1 MRIITVSRE
10 FGSGGRELGRRLAD
24 ALNLSY
30 YDREIVTEIAQ
41 AVKTDATYIE
51 RKLSRG
57 FTLNYPCTFRRSFA
71 SMEPSTREVAGIFA
85 EQHNVLRRIAEKG
98 EDCVIVG
105 RSADTI
111 LEKYAPFKLFVYAD
125 RESKIRRCIQRAP
138 AEEHL
143 SEREMEKRMKA
154 LDKARANYH
163 RLVSDLPW
171 GDRRGY
177 HLCVNTTGIG
187 IPSITPY
194 LADYITY
201 WFERGKT

>member
-85 EQHNVLRRIAEKG
+85 
-98 EDCVIVG
+98 
-105 RSADTI
+105 
-111 LEKYAPFKLFVYAD
+111 LE
-125 RESKIRRCIQRAP
+125 
-138 AEEHL
+138 
-143 SEREMEKRMKA
+143 
-154 LDKARANYH
+154 
-163 RLVSDLPW
+163 
-171 GDRRGY
+171 
-177 HLCVNTTGIG
+177 
-187 IPSITPY
+187 
-194 LADYITY
+194 
-201 WFERGKT
+201 